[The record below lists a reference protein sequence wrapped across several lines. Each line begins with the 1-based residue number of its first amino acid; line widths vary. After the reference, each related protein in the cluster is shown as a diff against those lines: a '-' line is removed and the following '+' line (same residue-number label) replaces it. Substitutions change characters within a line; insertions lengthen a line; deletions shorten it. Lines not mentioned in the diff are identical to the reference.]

1 MIKNDLT
8 GVRVGDKLWDAAE
21 GEWVEV
27 ISINGS
33 ATYPIAVK
41 NENRYINGC
50 TMSGCSWLDGGV
62 PRYYWDK
69 VEIIP
74 PPRPKRKVKKTVEL
88 WANIYPNGGML
99 TWDTKKDADSNASS
113 NRLGEAH
120 HIIHEYEAE
129 E

>member
-21 GEWVEV
+21 EEWVEV
-27 ISINGS
+27 TSIGS
-33 ATYPIAVK
+33 ATYPIVVRNK
-41 NENRYINGC
+41 NGHFTAC
-50 TMSGCSWLDGGV
+50 TLSGLVCTDSGT

-69 VEIIP
+69 VKIIP

-88 WANIYPNGGML
+88 WVNVYNLDICAAH
-99 TWDTKKDADSNASS
+99 KSKEDADINASKD
-113 NRLGEAH
+113 RLGEAH
-120 HIIHEYEAE
+120 HIIHEYEVE

>member
-27 ISINGS
+27 TSIGS
-33 ATYPIAVK
+33 DTYPIVVK
-41 NENRYINGC
+41 NENRHFTAC
-50 TMSGCSWLDGGV
+50 TLSGLVYADSGI
-62 PRYYWDK
+62 PRYYWDEIK
-69 VEIIP
+69 IIP

-88 WANIYPNGGML
+88 WVNIYPNGAL
-99 TWDTKKDADSNASS
+99 PWNTREDADSTATPD
-113 NRLGEAH
+113 RLGEAH